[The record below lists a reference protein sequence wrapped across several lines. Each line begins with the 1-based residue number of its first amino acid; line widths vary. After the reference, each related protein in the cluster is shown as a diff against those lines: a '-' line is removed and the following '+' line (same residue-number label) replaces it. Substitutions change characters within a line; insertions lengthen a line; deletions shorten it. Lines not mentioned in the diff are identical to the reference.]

1 MTDILDN
8 VAVKKAIISGYAN
21 LENRKNS
28 VNNLN
33 VFPVPDGDTG
43 TNMSL
48 TLQYAVKEVESS
60 QAETVGDIVMACSSG
75 ALMGARGNSGV
86 ILSQLCR
93 GFAASARGKMTL
105 TIDDLA
111 DAFMSASDYAYKAV
125 IKPTEGTILTVAR
138 EMAEFALGSKAKYRD
153 IISFGKA
160 VIKAGYIALENT
172 PNLLPV
178 LKEAGVIDAGG
189 QGLMYIIEGMFASI
203 EGKDIAVSESA
214 MIKEPTEFVEGINKE
229 IEYGYCT
236 EFLIRA
242 KPKAHQNQSYRSILL
257 DKYLKMGDSLLVIED
272 GGIIKI
278 HIHTNEPWN
287 VMKIASGCGDL
298 LKIKIENMREQHRE
312 MFSEELADLK
322 KSQQHKLYAVVAV
335 SSGSGLSEALTEMG
349 VTHIIEGGQT
359 MNPSTQDFLDIINKA
374 NADHFILM
382 PNNKNIILAATQA
395 KDMSEKSVVVI
406 PTKTIPEAISALMNF
421 NENKTPAENEAAM
434 TEGAQNIKTG
444 QVTYAVRDTA
454 INDVKIK
461 SGDILG
467 LLAGEIV
474 TVDNSVEQAAL
485 TLFDKMADENA
496 LMTVYYGEDVKKKD
510 AKKLYAVL
518 SDKYPSTDIEL
529 VYGGQPLYY
538 YIISAE

>member
-1 MTDILDN
+1 MTETLDHT
-8 VAVKKAIISGYAN
+8 AVKRAIASGYAN

-48 TLQYAVKEVESS
+48 TLQYAVKEIESS
-60 QAETVGDIVMACSSG
+60 NAETVGDIVSACSSG

-93 GFAASARGKMTL
+93 GFAASVRGKAV
-105 TIDDLA
+105 IGIGDIA
-111 DAFMSASDYAYKAV
+111 DALMSASDYAYKAV

-138 EMAEFALGSKAKYRD
+138 EMAEFAAGGVDAHRD
-153 IISFGKA
+153 IESFGKA
-160 VIKAGYIALENT
+160 VIKAGYEALENT

-189 QGLMYIIEGMFASI
+189 QGLMYFIEGMLASV
-203 EGKDIAVSESA
+203 EGKDIDVSESVTV
-214 MIKEPTEFVEGINKE
+214 KEPTEFVEGINKE

-242 KPKAHQNQSYRSILL
+242 KPKTHQNQSYQSFLL

-287 VMKIASGCGDL
+287 VMKIAATCGDL

-312 MFSEELADLK
+312 MFSQELAEQK
-322 KSQQHKLYAVVAV
+322 KSQPHRPYAVVAV
-335 SSGSGLSEALTEMG
+335 SSGKGLSEALTEMG

-359 MNPSTQDFLDIINKA
+359 MNPSTQDFLDVIERA
-374 NADHFILM
+374 NADHFILL

-395 KDMSEKSVVVI
+395 RDMSEKSVVVI
-406 PTKTIPEAISALMNF
+406 PTKTIPEAIGALMSF
-421 NENKTPAENEAAM
+421 NENLPPEENEAAM
-434 TEGAQNIKTG
+434 AQGASSVKTG

-454 INDVKIK
+454 IHDLKIQ

-474 TVDNSVEQAAL
+474 TVFKLRGRDG
-485 TLFDKMADENA
+485 ADA
-496 LMTVYYGEDVKKKD
+496 F
-510 AKKLYAVL
+510 
-518 SDKYPSTDIEL
+518 
-529 VYGGQPLYY
+529 
-538 YIISAE
+538 

>member
-1 MTDILDN
+1 MTETLDHI
-8 VAVKKAIISGYAN
+8 AVKRAIVSGYAN
-21 LENRKNS
+21 LENRKSS

-48 TLQYAVKEVESS
+48 TFQYAVKEAEASN
-60 QAETVGDIVMACSSG
+60 AETVGELISACSSG

-93 GFAASARGKMTL
+93 GFATSVRGKVTITL
-105 TIDDLA
+105 EDIA
-111 DAFMSASDYAYKAV
+111 DALMSASDFAYKAV

-138 EMAEFALGSKAKYRD
+138 EMAEFAAENKGTYLD
-153 IISFGKA
+153 IASFTKA
-160 VIKAGYIALENT
+160 VIKAGYKALENT

-189 QGLMYIIEGMFASI
+189 QGLMYIIEGMLASI
-203 EGKDIAVSESA
+203 EGKDISVSESA
-214 MIKEPTEFVEGINKE
+214 DVKEPTEFVEGINKE

-242 KPKAHQNQSYRSILL
+242 KPKTHQNQSYRSFLL

-287 VMKIASGCGDL
+287 VMKIAATCGDL

-312 MFSEELADLK
+312 MFSQELAELK
-322 KSQQHKLYAVVAV
+322 TPQPRRPYAVVAV
-335 SSGSGLSEALTEMG
+335 SSGTGLSEALTEMG

-359 MNPSTQDFLDIINKA
+359 MNPSTQDFLDAIESA
-374 NADHFILM
+374 NADHFILL

-395 KDMSEKSVVVI
+395 RDMSEESVVVI

-421 NENKTPAENEAAM
+421 SEALPPEENEAAM
-434 TEGAQNIKTG
+434 TEGAANVKTG

-454 INDVKIK
+454 IGEVRIK
-461 SGDILG
+461 SGDIIG
-467 LLAGEIV
+467 LLSGEIV
-474 TVDNSVEQAAL
+474 AVSASVQEVAL
-485 TLFDKMADENA
+485 ALFDKMAQENA
-496 LMTVYYGEDVKKKD
+496 LMTVYYGQDVKKKD
-510 AKKLYAVL
+510 AKKFYETLTG
-518 SDKYPSTDIEL
+518 KYPSTDIEL